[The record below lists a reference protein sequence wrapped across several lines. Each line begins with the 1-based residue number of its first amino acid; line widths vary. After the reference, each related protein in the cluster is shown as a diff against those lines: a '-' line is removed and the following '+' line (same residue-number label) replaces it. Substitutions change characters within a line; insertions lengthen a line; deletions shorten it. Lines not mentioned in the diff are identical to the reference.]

1 MFLLVRLSLLLLL
14 LFVLL
19 VVRETKANE
28 KCEKNVSAASLP
40 VPAALLP
47 VSLLLLP
54 RVAKLSGDKKYE
66 NFDAATRFRFAS
78 KLFRSAQPVSVAAYY
93 CVFVPTVA
101 ARCRSSTQ
109 RAAHSSHAH
118 TPHSVRSLFVCR
130 SLAAWHWQS
139 SSVSGDNQPPECIAR
154 SLARTQ
160 QDCVLCCVVRSLTHA
175 LVPVLCSLSTQQ
187 MAALSADLCLYIYL
201 ACALCTSAV
210 LRAWCCRCRRRLR
223 RRRCRCRRQSVS
235 ARSVC

>member
-1 MFLLVRLSLLLLL
+1 MREERISCLSACACC
-14 LFVLL
+14 FAACQS
-19 VVRETKANE
+19 VV
-28 KCEKNVSAASLP
+28 AAT
-40 VPAALLP
+40 
-47 VSLLLLP
+47 
-54 RVAKLSGDKKYE
+54 RCQTNGDKKYE

-139 SSVSGDNQPPECIAR
+139 SGSGDNQPPECIAR

-160 QDCVLCCVVRSLTHA
+160 QHCALCCVVRSLTHA
-175 LVPVLCSLSTQQ
+175 LLLVLCSLSTQQ

-210 LRAWCCRCRRRLR
+210 LRAWCCRCRLRRRR
-223 RRRCRCRRQSVS
+223 RRRCRQSVS
-235 ARSVC
+235 SRSVC

>member
-1 MFLLVRLSLLLLL
+1 MFVFRLLLL

-118 TPHSVRSLFVCR
+118 TPHSVRSLFV
-130 SLAAWHWQS
+130 
-139 SSVSGDNQPPECIAR
+139 
-154 SLARTQ
+154 
-160 QDCVLCCVVRSLTHA
+160 
-175 LVPVLCSLSTQQ
+175 
-187 MAALSADLCLYIYL
+187 AALSLLGTGRA
-201 ACALCTSAV
+201 AASAATANHPSV
-210 LRAWCCRCRRRLR
+210 LRARLHARNKTVCCAVLFAHSLTRSCL
-223 RRRCRCRRQSVS
+223 CCALS
-235 ARSVC
+235 ARSKWRRSQLICVCISISLVHCARVPF

>member
-14 LFVLL
+14 SVLL
-19 VVRETKANE
+19 VVRVTKANE

-40 VPAALLP
+40 MPAALLP
-47 VSLLLLP
+47 VSLLLRP

-109 RAAHSSHAH
+109 RAAHSSQLTRTHTTLSSLSFCLPLSRCLALAEQQRHRRQPTTRVYCALACTHA
-118 TPHSVRSLFVCR
+118 TRLCF
-130 SLAAWHWQS
+130 
-139 SSVSGDNQPPECIAR
+139 
-154 SLARTQ
+154 
-160 QDCVLCCVVRSLTHA
+160 VLCCSLTHSRA
-175 LVPVLCSLSTQQ
+175 
-187 MAALSADLCLYIYL
+187 L
-201 ACALCTSAV
+201 ACAV
-210 LRAWCCRCRRRLR
+210 LSQHAANGGAL
-223 RRRCRCRRQSVS
+223 S
-235 ARSVC
+235 